1 MKARR
6 ANSRDRILAAA
17 ADVAR
22 EAGPGSLSLDAVASR
37 AGVSKGGLLYNF
49 PTKAK
54 LMQGLVEN
62 YLNAFEQALEERT
75 AEAGDDSVLAAYIRL
90 SADDCET
97 PKPSATWMFS
107 AIAEDPEFLTP
118 IKAFKRQLFERL
130 KGETDDL
137 GSLLVCFLAIEGL
150 RSMNLFDSDVLSP
163 QELDPPLE
171 GDLRHNEMPGIPC
184 DLVVTELNVRRSL
197 FRDNAGSHMQRRKQ

>member
-22 EAGPGSLSLDAVASR
+22 EAGPGSLSLDAVANR

-62 YLNAFEQALEERT
+62 YLHEFEQALEARV
-75 AEAGDDSVLAAYIRL
+75 AEAGNENALSAYVRL
-90 SADDCET
+90 SADECEE
-97 PKPSATWMFS
+97 PQPSASWIFS
-107 AIAEDPEFLTP
+107 AIAEDPDFLTP
-118 IKAFKRQLFERL
+118 IKAFKQQLFERL
-130 KGETDDL
+130 KGETGDL

-163 QELDPPLE
+163 EERKLLVSSLLE
-171 GDLRHNEMPGIPC
+171 I
-184 DLVVTELNVRRSL
+184 
-197 FRDNAGSHMQRRKQ
+197 AG

>member
-1 MKARR
+1 MRARK
-6 ANSRDRILAAA
+6 ANSRDKILAAA

-22 EAGPGSLSLDAVASR
+22 EAGPGSLSLEAVASR

-54 LMQGLVEN
+54 LMQGLVES
-62 YLNAFEQALEERT
+62 YLKDFEKALETRA
-75 AEAGDDSVLAAYIRL
+75 AENSHESVLSAYIKL
-90 SADDCET
+90 SADDCEQ

-107 AIAEDPEFLTP
+107 AIAEDPDFLTP

-130 KGETDDL
+130 KGETDAL

-150 RSMNLFDSDVLSP
+150 RSMNLFDSDVLSRD
-163 QELDPPLE
+163 EHKL
-171 GDLRHNEMPGIPC
+171 
-184 DLVVTELNVRRSL
+184 LVASL
-197 FRDNAGSHMQRRKQ
+197 LKIAG

>member
-1 MKARR
+1 MRARR

-22 EAGPGSLSLDAVASR
+22 ETGPGSLSLEAVATR

-62 YLNAFEQALEERT
+62 YLNDFEEALEARI
-75 AEAGDDSVLAAYIRL
+75 AAGSHESALSAYVGL
-90 SADDCET
+90 SADECEA
-97 PKPSATWMFS
+97 PQPSASWIFS
-107 AIAEDPEFLTP
+107 AIAEDPDFLAP

-130 KGETDDL
+130 KEESDDL
-137 GSLLVCFLAIEGL
+137 GSLLVCFLAIEGM
-150 RSMNLFDSDVLSP
+150 RSMNLFDSDVLSRD
-163 QELDPPLE
+163 EHKLL
-171 GDLRHNEMPGIPC
+171 IS
-184 DLVVTELNVRRSL
+184 SL
-197 FRDNAGSHMQRRKQ
+197 LKIAG

>member
-1 MKARR
+1 
-6 ANSRDRILAAA
+6 
-17 ADVAR
+17 
-22 EAGPGSLSLDAVASR
+22 DAVASR

-62 YLNAFEQALEERT
+62 YLNAFEKALEERT
-75 AEAGDDSVLAAYIRL
+75 AEAGDGSALAAYIRL
-90 SADDCET
+90 SADDCEK
-97 PKPSATWMFS
+97 PKPSATWIFS

-118 IKAFKRQLFERL
+118 INAFKRQLFERL

-150 RSMNLFDSDVLSP
+150 RSMNLFDSDVLS
-163 QELDPPLE
+163 EDERKLLVASL
-171 GDLRHNEMPGIPC
+171 LRI
-184 DLVVTELNVRRSL
+184 
-197 FRDNAGSHMQRRKQ
+197 AG

>member
-1 MKARR
+1 MRARK
-6 ANSRDRILAAA
+6 ANSRDKILAAA

-22 EAGPGSLSLDAVASR
+22 EAGPGSLSLEAVATR

-54 LMQGLVEN
+54 LMQGLVER
-62 YLNAFEQALEERT
+62 YLKDFQKALEARA
-75 AEAGDDSVLAAYIRL
+75 AENGDESVLSAYIKL
-90 SADDCET
+90 SADDCEQ
-97 PKPSATWMFS
+97 PKPSASWMFS
-107 AIAEDPEFLTP
+107 AIAEDPDFLAP

-130 KGETDDL
+130 KEETDAL

-163 QELDPPLE
+163 DEHKL
-171 GDLRHNEMPGIPC
+171 
-184 DLVVTELNVRRSL
+184 LVAALL
-197 FRDNAGSHMQRRKQ
+197 KIAG

>member
-6 ANSRDRILAAA
+6 ANSRNKILAAA

-22 EAGPGSLSLDAVASR
+22 EAGPGSLSLDAVANR

-62 YLNAFEQALEERT
+62 YLKEFEQALEART
-75 AEAGDDSVLAAYIRL
+75 AEAEGESALAAYIQL
-90 SADDCET
+90 SADDCEK
-97 PKPSATWMFS
+97 PKPSASWMFS
-107 AIAEDPEFLTP
+107 AIAEDPDFLAP
-118 IKAFKRQLFERL
+118 IKAFKRQLLERL

-137 GSLLVCFLAIEGL
+137 GSLLICFLAIEGL
-150 RSMNLFDSDVLSP
+150 RSMNLFDSDVLSA
-163 QELDPPLE
+163 EEHKL
-171 GDLRHNEMPGIPC
+171 
-184 DLVVTELNVRRSL
+184 LVSSL
-197 FRDNAGSHMQRRKQ
+197 LKIAG

>member
-163 QELDPPLE
+163 QERRLLISSLLE
-171 GDLRHNEMPGIPC
+171 I
-184 DLVVTELNVRRSL
+184 
-197 FRDNAGSHMQRRKQ
+197 AG